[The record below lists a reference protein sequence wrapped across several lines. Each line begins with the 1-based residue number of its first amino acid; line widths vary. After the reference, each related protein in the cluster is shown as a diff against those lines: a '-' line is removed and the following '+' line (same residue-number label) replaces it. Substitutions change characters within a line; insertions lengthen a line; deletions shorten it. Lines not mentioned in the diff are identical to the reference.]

1 MSDQDLRQDEA
12 RTRVPDEELPH
23 SPAAPRGPDQAPDED
38 RRSASLW
45 SDAWRQLRKNPVF
58 LVSGFFI
65 IVFVAMAIAPQ
76 LFTSEPQPIGAA
88 CPLTQS
94 LQRPSAQDIFG
105 FDIQGCNYYAMTIYG
120 ARASILVGITV
131 TLSAVLVAVVL
142 GSLAGYYGRWVDSII
157 ARITDVWFAI
167 PTVLGAIVMITA
179 LRNADENSNVVIRFI
194 QQITDAFDA
203 FANVPGI
210 GVVWLT
216 LVVLGWTTML
226 RLLRSSVIAVRE
238 SEYVEAARALG
249 AKDSR
254 IIIRHILPN
263 AMAPVIVYATITIGV
278 IISAEA
284 TLSFLGVGLQ
294 LPAISWGLMI
304 SGAQNRILQYP
315 HLLFFPGL
323 FLSVTVFSFILMGDA
338 LRDALDPRLR

>member
-1 MSDQDLRQDEA
+1 MSDQDLQRHDA
-12 RTRVPDEELPH
+12 PTRAPDEELPYTEG
-23 SPAAPRGPDQAPDED
+23 GPHDTPPDGD
-38 RRSASLW
+38 DRSASLW
-45 SDAWRQLRKNPVF
+45 SDAWRQLRRSPVF
-58 LVSGFFI
+58 LISAFFI
-65 IVFVAMAIAPQ
+65 IVFIVMAIAPQ
-76 LFTSEPQPIGAA
+76 LFTNEPYPQGVA

-105 FDIQGCNYYAMTIYG
+105 FDIQGCNYYAKTIYG
-120 ARASILVGITV
+120 ARASILVGLSV
-131 TLSAVLVAVVL
+131 TLSAVVVAVIL
-142 GSLAGYYGRWVDSII
+142 GSLAGYYGKWVDAII
-157 ARITDVWFAI
+157 ARVTDVWFAI
-167 PTVLGAIVMITA
+167 PVVLGSIVMITA
-179 LRNADENSNVVIRFI
+179 LRNADADSNFLIVWIKSL
-194 QQITDAFDA
+194 TDFFDDMV
-203 FANVPGI
+203 NIPGI
-210 GVVWLT
+210 GIVWLT
-216 LVVLGWTTML
+216 LVVLGWPTML

-263 AMAPVIVYATITIGV
+263 AMAPVIVYATITVGV

-304 SGAQNRILQYP
+304 SNAQNRILGSP
-315 HLLFFPGL
+315 HLLLFPGL
-323 FLSVTVFSFILMGDA
+323 FLSVAVFSFILMGDA

>member
-1 MSDQDLRQDEA
+1 MSDKD
-12 RTRVPDEELPH
+12 RTQSQTPTRMPDEELPYTEG
-23 SPAAPRGPDQAPDED
+23 GPQPTLDEQD
-38 RRSASLW
+38 RAASLW
-45 SDAWRQLRKNPVF
+45 SDAWRQLRTNPTF

-65 IVFVAMAIAPQ
+65 LVFVAMAIAPQ
-76 LFTSEPQPIGAA
+76 LFTSEPYPQGVA
-88 CPLTQS
+88 CPLGQS
-94 LQRPSAQDIFG
+94 LQRPSSEHIFG
-105 FDIQGCNYYAMTIYG
+105 FDIQGCNYYAKTIYG
-120 ARASILVGITV
+120 ARASILVGISV
-131 TLSAVLVAVVL
+131 TASAVFIAVVL
-142 GSLAGYYGRWVDSII
+142 GSLAGYYGKWVDAII
-157 ARITDVWFAI
+157 ARLTDVWFAI

-179 LRNADENSNVVIRFI
+179 LRNADEESGLAIRFI
-194 QQITDAFDA
+194 GQVTDAFDS
-203 FANVPGI
+203 FANVSGI
-210 GVVWLT
+210 GIVWLT
-216 LVVLGWTTML
+216 LVVLGWPTML

-263 AMAPVIVYATITIGV
+263 AMAPVIIYATITVGV

-284 TLSFLGVGLQ
+284 TLSFLGVGLR

-304 SGAQNRILQYP
+304 SGSQNRILSTP

-323 FLSVTVFSFILMGDA
+323 FLSVAVFSFILMGDA

>member
-1 MSDQDLRQDEA
+1 MSDQDLRQSQQP
-12 RTRVPDEELPH
+12 TRVPDEELPYTEG
-23 SPAAPRGPDQAPDED
+23 GPHHEPEGDE
-38 RRSASLW
+38 RSASLW
-45 SDAWRQLRKNPVF
+45 SDAWRQLRRSPVF
-58 LVSGFFI
+58 LISGFFI
-65 IVFVAMAIAPQ
+65 IVFVLMALAPQ
-76 LFTSEPQPIGAA
+76 LFTNEPQPIGAQ
-88 CPLTQS
+88 CMLSQS
-94 LQRPSAQDIFG
+94 LDRPSSQDIFG
-105 FDIQGCNYYAMTIYG
+105 YDLQGCNYYAKTIYG
-120 ARASILVGITV
+120 ARASILVGLSV
-131 TLSAVLVAVVL
+131 TISAVMIAVLL
-142 GSLAGYYGRWVDSII
+142 GSLAGYYGKWVDAII
-157 ARITDVWFAI
+157 ARLTDVWFAI

-179 LRNADENSNVVIRFI
+179 IRNADQESNAVIRLI
-194 QQITDAFDA
+194 KSITESFDS

-216 LVVLGWTTML
+216 LVVLGWPTML

-263 AMAPVIVYATITIGV
+263 AMAPVIVYATITVGV

-284 TLSFLGVGLQ
+284 TLSFLGVGLE

-304 SGAQNRILQYP
+304 STAQNRILSTP
-315 HLLFFPGL
+315 HLLIFPGM
-323 FLSVTVFSFILMGDA
+323 FLSITVFSFILMGDA

>member
-1 MSDQDLRQDEA
+1 MSEQDVRRSESS
-12 RTRVPDEELPH
+12 TRSLDEELPH
-23 SPAAPRGPDQAPDED
+23 SDSGPAGDGPGGED
-38 RRSASLW
+38 RSASLW
-45 SDAWRQLRKNPVF
+45 SDAWRQLRRSPVF

-65 IVFVAMAIAPQ
+65 LLFVVMAIAPQ
-76 LFTSEPQPIGAA
+76 LFTSEPYPQGVA

-94 LQRPSAQDIFG
+94 LQRPSAEDIFG
-105 FDIQGCNYYAMTIYG
+105 FDIQGCNYYAKTIYG
-120 ARASILVGITV
+120 ARASILVGMSV
-131 TLSAVLVAVVL
+131 TLSAVVVAVVL
-142 GSLAGYYGRWVDSII
+142 GSLAGYYGKWVDALI
-157 ARITDVWFAI
+157 ARVTDVWFAI

-179 LRNADENSNVVIRFI
+179 LRNADETSNIVIRGI
-194 QQITDAFDA
+194 KAITDAFDG

-216 LVVLGWTTML
+216 LVVLGWPTML
-226 RLLRSSVIAVRE
+226 RLLRSSVISVRE

-249 AKDSR
+249 ARDSR

-263 AMAPVIVYATITIGV
+263 AMAPVIVYATITVGV

-284 TLSFLGVGLQ
+284 TLSFLGVGLR

-304 SGAQNRILQYP
+304 SGAQNRILQTP

-323 FLSVTVFSFILMGDA
+323 FLSVAVFSFILMGDA

>member
-1 MSDQDLRQDEA
+1 MSEKD
-12 RTRVPDEELPH
+12 RTQSQAPTRTPDEELPH
-23 SPAAPRGPDQAPDED
+23 TEGGPQPTLDEQD
-38 RRSASLW
+38 RAASLW
-45 SDAWRQLRKNPVF
+45 SDAWRQLRTNPTF

-65 IVFVAMAIAPQ
+65 LVFVAMAIAPQ
-76 LFTSEPQPIGAA
+76 LFTSEPYPQGVA
-88 CPLTQS
+88 CPLGQS
-94 LQRPSAQDIFG
+94 LDRPSSEHIFG
-105 FDIQGCNYYAMTIYG
+105 FDIQGCNYYAKTIYG
-120 ARASILVGITV
+120 ARASILVGISV
-131 TLSAVLVAVVL
+131 TTSAVFIAIVL
-142 GSLAGYYGRWVDSII
+142 GSLAGYYGKWVDAVI
-157 ARITDVWFAI
+157 ARLTDVWFAI

-179 LRNADENSNVVIRFI
+179 LRNADETSGPAIRLI
-194 QQITDAFDA
+194 KQATDAFDG
-203 FANVPGI
+203 FTNVTGI
-210 GVVWLT
+210 GIVWLT
-216 LVVLGWTTML
+216 LVVLGWPTML

-263 AMAPVIVYATITIGV
+263 AMAPVIIYATITVGV

-304 SGAQNRILQYP
+304 SGSQNRILTTP

-323 FLSVTVFSFILMGDA
+323 FLSVAVFSFILMGDA

>member
-1 MSDQDLRQDEA
+1 MSDQDVRRSETPS
-12 RTRVPDEELPH
+12 RTLDEELPH
-23 SPAAPRGPDQAPDED
+23 TEGGPTGPSQQDED
-38 RRSASLW
+38 RSASLW
-45 SDAWRQLRKNPVF
+45 SDAWRQLRRNPVF
-58 LVSGFFI
+58 LISGFFI
-65 IVFVAMAIAPQ
+65 LLFVVMAIAPQ
-76 LFTSEPQPIGAA
+76 LFTSEPYPQGTA

-94 LQRPSAQDIFG
+94 LQRPSAENIFG
-105 FDIQGCNYYAMTIYG
+105 FDIQGCNYYAKTIYG
-120 ARASILVGITV
+120 ARASILVGISV
-131 TLSAVLVAVVL
+131 TASAVVIAVLL
-142 GSLAGYYGRWVDSII
+142 GSLAGYYGKWVDAII
-157 ARITDVWFAI
+157 ARVTDIWFAI

-179 LRNADENSNVVIRFI
+179 LRNADADSNVVIRVI
-194 QQITDAFDA
+194 ATITNAFDS

-210 GVVWLT
+210 GVVWFT
-216 LVVLGWTTML
+216 LVVLGWPTML
-226 RLLRSSVIAVRE
+226 RLLRSSVISVRE

-263 AMAPVIVYATITIGV
+263 AMAPVIIYATITVGV

-284 TLSFLGVGLQ
+284 TLSFLGVGLR

-304 SGAQNRILQYP
+304 SGAQNRILQTP

-323 FLSVTVFSFILMGDA
+323 FLSVAVFSFILMGDA